1 MSYERLIPSMIDYAQ
16 KFRLLDQL
24 DFKIIR
30 TMLKQGVCNLSRVA
44 KDLNCPQQTV
54 SYHVKR
60 FDDQDLV
67 RFRALI
73 DEPKLGL
80 KSYSVTACAPIGR
93 EQVSGRALTSF
104 HLWRYLAIVD
114 GWKRGNFVRYAIP
127 QDKEQDLVAFLKE
140 LERRE
145 LISDFEIAATS
156 APVYATLDLD
166 FYSRTDRILTFE
178 WQKWVQNLD
187 SLSTEKTG
195 AKVSYEKS
203 EFDLIDLIILRCLE
217 VNARTTQRKIV
228 AEISRILGDKDA
240 KKFIPLVS
248 RRIRKSI
255 EPKGLI
261 SGYRAYLFPNED
273 PSASLVM
280 FYLVFTNRLGLEK
293 FLAALNS
300 LPYNSAYE
308 RTVDRDALFLRLI
321 IPAYECTAMRKS
333 FRSLAEQGYLKDAH
347 LFFGE
352 IPKGTWD
359 NVEIYRMFKDNT
371 WNFSYGA
378 ALEMLEKTL
387 PRNHPDSALP

>member
-1 MSYERLIPSMIDYAQ
+1 MIDYAQ

-24 DFKIIR
+24 DFRIIR
-30 TMLKQGVCNLSRVA
+30 TMLKQGVYNLSRIA
-44 KDLNCPQQTV
+44 KEVNCPQQTV

-60 FDDQDLV
+60 LDNQDLV

-73 DEPKLGL
+73 NEPKLGL
-80 KSYSVTACAPIGR
+80 KSYSVTACAPIGK

-127 QDKEQDLVAFLKE
+127 QDKERDLVVFLKE

-156 APVYATLDLD
+156 APTYPMLDLD
-166 FYSRTDRILTFE
+166 FYNTTDQIPIFKWQE
-178 WQKWVQNLD
+178 WTQKLD
-187 SLSTEKTG
+187 SFSTEKMVE
-195 AKVSYEKS
+195 AKVSFEKS

-228 AEISRILGDKDA
+228 REISRILGDKDA
-240 KKFIPLVS
+240 RKFIPLVS

-261 SGYRAYLFPNED
+261 TGYRAYLFPNEG
-273 PSASLVM
+273 PSASLLM
-280 FYLVFTNRLGLEK
+280 FYLIFTNRSGLER
-293 FLAALNS
+293 FLAALNC

-308 RTVDRDALFLRLI
+308 RIVDKDALFLRLI

-333 FRSLAEQGYLKDAH
+333 LRSLAEQGYLKDAH
-347 LFFGE
+347 LLFGE
-352 IPKGTWD
+352 IPKGSWD
-359 NVEIYRMFKDNT
+359 NVEIYQAFKDNT

-378 ALEMLEKTL
+378 ALEMLEKAP
-387 PRNHPDSALP
+387 PRNQPESTRDRA